1 MKLEELL
8 EHKNNITSIFIKEL
22 EEIEKKEKALK
33 DKKKVKKSKINNFDK
48 KVLISITDKL
58 YKKLENEANKNNLNV
73 SSFVR
78 FILTKHLGENK
89 WT

>member
-48 KVLISITDKL
+48 KILISITDKL
-58 YKKLENEANKNNLNV
+58 YKKLENEANNNNLNV

-78 FILTKHLGENK
+78 FILTKYLGENK
-89 WT
+89 

>member
-89 WT
+89 

>member
-1 MKLEELL
+1 MIIDMRETDKL
-8 EHKNNITSIFIKEL
+8 K
-22 EEIEKKEKALK
+22 KALK

-48 KVLISITDKL
+48 KILISITDKL
-58 YKKLENEANKNNLNV
+58 YKELENEANKNNLKI

-89 WT
+89 